1 MTSPRLVCR
10 SPPGV
15 MTSLQRRQGSALGW
29 ARSNLVHLIR
39 IALSVV
45 ELSLLIGEKVGKV
58 GRAVLTFIQEANDL
72 QKYT

>member
-15 MTSLQRRQGSALGW
+15 MTSLQRRQGGSALGW
-29 ARSNLVHLIR
+29 APSNLVHLIR

-58 GRAVLTFIQEANDL
+58 EKAVLTFIL
-72 QKYT
+72 